1 MIVTSASEW
10 ICTRIARRRHEFPV
24 KGGLSKKRRVMA
36 KRYSRSNI
44 TAAELA
50 ADYLDQ
56 RDEQV
61 MQALVTAGAFVAFA
75 DGQVE
80 AVERD
85 ELVNFIH
92 RLVPTISQHEIGE
105 VFDGRVRQLEDRD
118 SANVIVK
125 AFRPLAGLSL
135 SSVVVRTAERVAA
148 ADRHIH
154 PNELQAIKLIRLIM
168 TNLPMGKLPLSR
180 SSQP

>member
-1 MIVTSASEW
+1 MIMTSASEW

-44 TAAELA
+44 TTAELA

-56 RDEQV
+56 RDEEV

-92 RLVPTISQHEIGE
+92 RQGLVPTISQHEIGE
-105 VFDGRVRQLEDRD
+105 VFDSRVRQLEDRD

-135 SSVVVRTAERVAA
+135 SSVVVRTA
-148 ADRHIH
+148 
-154 PNELQAIKLIRLIM
+154 NGSLQRTGTYIPTNCRL
-168 TNLPMGKLPLSR
+168 
-180 SSQP
+180 SS